1 MTNKEIAKLLDIS
14 PAALSLILNHKPGVS
29 DQTRANVLQK
39 VTEMGYGHLIKPV
52 KKENVADQTICFV
65 VYLKHGKILN
75 QHPFFLLLMES
86 IESHARKL
94 GYNITLITMDA
105 NSSVTEQI
113 DSIIRLNP
121 KGIIL
126 FATEMLDEDLRLFMS
141 LPFPYV
147 AIDNDFPYLDVNTV
161 AINNQLGTY
170 QAIEYLVQQ
179 GHQNIG
185 YFHSSDY
192 ISSFAE
198 RKEGY
203 ISALKH
209 FNLKLNPDYMFDV
222 RYSEEGSYQDI
233 HKILQTITTLPTAFV
248 CDDDTIAVGALRA
261 FTTAGYKVPDDVSL
275 IGFNDRP
282 NSSITQPPLTSVN
295 VPKGS
300 FGSAA
305 VSALVSLI
313 DKKERNSWARSLK
326 TRIGT
331 QLSIRESV
339 RKLN

>member
-1 MTNKEIAKLLDIS
+1 M
-14 PAALSLILNHKPGVS
+14 
-29 DQTRANVLQK
+29 
-39 VTEMGYGHLIKPV
+39 
-52 KKENVADQTICFV
+52 
-65 VYLKHGKILN
+65 
-75 QHPFFLLLMES
+75 
-86 IESHARKL
+86 
-94 GYNITLITMDA
+94 
-105 NSSVTEQI
+105 
-113 DSIIRLNP
+113 
-121 KGIIL
+121 
-126 FATEMLDEDLRLFMS
+126 
-141 LPFPYV
+141 
-147 AIDNDFPYLDVNTV
+147 
-161 AINNQLGTY
+161 
-170 QAIEYLVQQ
+170 QQ

-313 DKKERNSWARSLK
+313 DKKERNSWERSLK